1 MKNIKVSK
9 SLNCKISKSINPTLK
24 NLNNINRFRFI
35 VLLLITSTF
44 CTFPVNGQWVK
55 VGYNHQ
61 GISESIAGN
70 VSLAFSNEGIPFV
83 AFTDDYLNAG
93 NLAVMKFNGSS
104 WVKVG
109 YNHQGISEGI
119 VNNVSLAFDNGGT
132 PFVAFTD
139 DYLNAGNL
147 AVMKFNG
154 SSWVKVGYNHQG
166 ISESI
171 AGNVSIAFSNEGN
184 PFVAFTD
191 DYLNAGNL
199 AVKKFNYNYL
209 DLRWRLQAMFP
220 VPDTLSVQLRNSI
233 YPYEVVDS
241 AKVFAELS
249 STNFR
254 KTIRFKNIITGNSY
268 YIVAKHRTSI
278 ETWSAY
284 PVEFLSDTTFYN
296 FTTSLNKAYGNNMIS
311 INGIASFYSG
321 DVNQDHTIDAGD
333 VSIVDNASAIGLSGN
348 VPEDLNG
355 DGFVDASDLS
365 IVDENAYNVISAV
378 TP

>member
-1 MKNIKVSK
+1 
-9 SLNCKISKSINPTLK
+9 
-24 NLNNINRFRFI
+24 
-35 VLLLITSTF
+35 
-44 CTFPVNGQWVK
+44 
-55 VGYNHQ
+55 
-61 GISESIAGN
+61 
-70 VSLAFSNEGIPFV
+70 
-83 AFTDDYLNAG
+83 
-93 NLAVMKFNGSS
+93 MKFNGIS
-104 WVKVG
+104 WTGVG
-109 YNHQGISEGI
+109 YYSNNQPRISDGTVENI
-119 VNNVSLAFDNGGT
+119 SLAIDNDGT
-132 PFVAFTD
+132 PIVAYRD
-139 DYLNAGNL
+139 NNIYGGSL
-147 AVMKFNG
+147 AVKKFNG
-154 SSWVKVGYNHQG
+154 IGWTGVGYYSNNQPRISDGTVENISLAIDNNGTPTVAYRDNNIYGGTLAVKKFDG
-166 ISESI
+166 IGWTGIGYYHNNYPRISDGTVENISLAI
-171 AGNVSIAFSNEGN
+171 DNDGT
-184 PFVAFTD
+184 PTVAYRDNNIYGGT
-191 DYLNAGNL
+191 L

-209 DLRWRLQAMFP
+209 DLCWRLQAMFP